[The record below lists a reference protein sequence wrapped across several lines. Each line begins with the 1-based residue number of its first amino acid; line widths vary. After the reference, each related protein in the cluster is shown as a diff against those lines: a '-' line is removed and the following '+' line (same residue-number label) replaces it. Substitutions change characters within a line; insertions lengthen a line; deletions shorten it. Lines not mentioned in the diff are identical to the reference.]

1 MTASLF
7 NDPAIR
13 KLLCSSCLASCHF
26 TSLSKQFTCPHIEKH
41 LAKSL
46 NGPHS
51 LMSFTICAE
60 GRTSLQ
66 PYSEETMKEVNLGG

>member
-7 NDPAIR
+7 NDPAIT
-13 KLLCSSCLASCHF
+13 KLLCSSCLASCHS
-26 TSLSKQFTCPHIEKH
+26 TSLSKQFTCPHKEKH

-46 NGPHS
+46 DG